1 MPDDDDVEERSI
13 TLTETKAV
21 DTTWYFVSQTTGQ
34 IALSEG
40 LRLRCEAGQACPKAG
55 YWMTPAKSGSRRFFK
70 SGDTMPEVASD
81 YGSTIWQWDI
91 DQSDPKL

>member
-1 MPDDDDVEERSI
+1 
-13 TLTETKAV
+13 
-21 DTTWYFVSQTTGQ
+21 
-34 IALSEG
+34 
-40 LRLRCEAGQACPKAG
+40 
-55 YWMTPAKSGSRRFFK
+55 MTPAKSGSRRFFK